1 MATLN
6 ATHLK
11 HASSSSNNIVLAANG
26 SVNIPTLTTNSSFG
40 GLKQLKSVTKTDS
53 TSTTSTSYA
62 DISGM
67 SVTLTPSAGTK
78 CYVTYHLVLGIS
90 AGYTAGI
97 QLMRDSSAI
106 GDGDQWNANNYY
118 ASRGGALTSA
128 AAYLH
133 GGNVDYGFL
142 DTHGADGSTA
152 VTYKLRWITPYPQQA
167 QLYLNRSASVSGDY
181 VYSPNYFA
189 STLTVME
196 VAA

>member
-1 MATLN
+1 
-6 ATHLK
+6 
-11 HASSSSNNIVLAANG
+11 
-26 SVNIPTLTTNSSFG
+26 
-40 GLKQLKSVTKTDS
+40 
-53 TSTTSTSYA
+53 
-62 DISGM
+62 M